1 MTEQGMAT
9 SVDKRLEM
17 LRCGVLFLTDA
28 SQALRAIMLKDFGWT
43 DEIVN
48 LVDKANVI
56 EAIVR
61 AVIPFNESFVAILP
75 SCITEF

>member
-1 MTEQGMAT
+1 MAT

-48 LVDKANVI
+48 LVDKANLI

-61 AVIPFNESFVAILP
+61 AVIPLQRELDCHLAIM
-75 SCITEF
+75 ITEF